1 MKTITTTNNSAV
13 DNFTPALRK
22 KSILKRY
29 AEHKYFFIMF
39 FPVVLYYLV
48 FHYGTL
54 YGILIAFKDFRPLDG
69 IWSSPW
75 AGLKHFKAMIED
87 PYFFTVL
94 KNTLII
100 NFGKLL
106 IGFPAPIILAIMLSE
121 IKKERFKKF
130 VQTVSYM
137 PHFLSWVVLA
147 GMLLE
152 ILSPSRGPIN
162 AIITALGFKPVFF
175 ITEPYWFRKIL
186 VGSEI
191 WKGIGFGAII
201 YLAAISGINPEQ
213 YEAAEVDGINR
224 FQKLIYITIPSIMP
238 VIIIMLILRAGNIIN
253 DDFEQV
259 FNLMNAKVME
269 VGDVLSTYTYRQGL
283 INMNMSYG
291 AAVGLFKNVIALIMV
306 LSANFVASKIS
317 DDTLF

>member
-1 MKTITTTNNSAV
+1 
-13 DNFTPALRK
+13 
-22 KSILKRY
+22 
-29 AEHKYFFIMF
+29 
-39 FPVVLYYLV
+39 
-48 FHYGTL
+48 
-54 YGILIAFKDFRPLDG
+54 
-69 IWSSPW
+69 
-75 AGLKHFKAMIED
+75 MIED